1 MEQNKRPDVSFVWN
15 ILDVVLRDI
24 FRHNELGQVIL
35 PFVVLR
41 RIDCCLEPVNEKV
54 RTTYAQFKDKL
65 TPEKLVPVLRKATT
79 VEGKAMPFYNTSN
92 FSLTSL
98 LDDPANIDIN
108 FKSYLNGFNEE
119 VTDIL
124 DNFHFDSTLSRIV
137 KYGLLYNLVQEICTV
152 KAITPEESDDIAMG
166 YVFEEIIRIACEEN
180 NEDAGQHFTPRD
192 AIRLMSALLF
202 NPVRDDLNR
211 SGIIRSI
218 YDPTCGTGGMVNVG
232 KKYILEE
239 ICTDGNKPTIKTY
252 GQELN
257 DQSFAIAK
265 SESLITANDASNIK
279 LGNTLTNDQFPT
291 EKFNFIMANPP
302 YGTTW
307 KKDQSFIQNESMNPD
322 GRFYAGLPRTSDG
335 QLLFMQ
341 HMISK
346 MSEKGSRIGIVTSGS
361 PLFTGGAGS
370 GESNIRKWIIENDWL
385 ECIVALPGDLFYN
398 TGIGTYIWIL
408 SNNKEER
415 RKGKVQL
422 INATSQE
429 FYAPAKKSLGNKRN
443 EISED
448 EDIPAIVAIYDAFED
463 GKHSRV
469 FNNTDF
475 GFLELTV
482 EQPKRKADGELD
494 LKKGK
499 KQPDSSLRSTERVR
513 LDQNVNEYF
522 NQEVL
527 PHIDQ
532 EAWLDLTK
540 TRIGYEIN
548 FQQYFYEYQKL
559 DSSLEIENRLKKRM
573 FGDAEHPERKSI
585 VELINAIFA
594 D

>member
-1 MEQNKRPDVSFVWN
+1 MEQNKRPDVGFVYE
-15 ILDVVLRDI
+15 ILDVVLRDV
-24 FRHNELGQVIL
+24 FRRNELGQVIL

-41 RIDCCLEPVNEKV
+41 RIDCCLELVNEKV
-54 RTTYAQFKDKL
+54 RSTYAQFKDKL
-65 TPEKLVPVLRKATT
+65 TPEKLVPVLRKATS
-79 VEGKAMPFYNTSN
+79 VDGKPMPFYNTSN
-92 FSLTSL
+92 FSLSSL
-98 LDDPANIDIN
+98 LDDAANVDLN
-108 FKSYLNGFNEE
+108 FKAYINGFNDE
-119 VTDIL
+119 VKDIL
-124 DNFHFDSTLSRIV
+124 ENFHFDSTLSRII
-137 KYGLLYNLVQEICTV
+137 KNGLLYNLIQEICAV
-152 KAITPEESDDIAMG
+152 KTITPEESDDIAMG
-166 YVFEEIIRIACEEN
+166 YVFEEIIRLACEEN
-180 NEDAGQHFTPRD
+180 NEEAGQHFTPRD

-202 NPVRDDLNR
+202 DPVKDDLNR

-265 SESLITANDASNIK
+265 SESLITANDAANIK
-279 LGNTLTNDQFPT
+279 LGNTLTNDQFVT

-307 KKDQSFIQNESMNPD
+307 KKDQAYITNESMNPD

-341 HMISK
+341 HMLSK

-385 ECIVALPGDLFYN
+385 ECIVSLPTDLFYN
-398 TGIGTYIWIL
+398 AGIGTYIWIL
-408 SNNKEER
+408 SNNKKER

-422 INATSQE
+422 INAVSFCT
-429 FYAPAKKSLGNKRN
+429 PAKKSLGNKRN
-443 EISED
+443 DIRE
-448 EDIPAIVAIYDAFED
+448 EDIKALMDIYNGFED
-463 GKHSRV
+463 GKYSRI
-469 FNNTDF
+469 FNNQDF

-482 EQPKRKADGELD
+482 EQPKRKANGELE
-494 LKKGK
+494 LKKGQK
-499 KQPDSSLRSTERVR
+499 VADSGLRSTERVR

-522 NQEVL
+522 TNEVL
-527 PHIDQ
+527 PHIDKD
-532 EAWLDLTK
+532 AWLDLAKTK
-540 TRIGYEIN
+540 IGYEIN
-548 FQQYFYEYQKL
+548 FQQYFYEYKKL
-559 DSSLEIENRLKKRM
+559 KSSEIL
-573 FGDAEHPERKSI
+573 AESI
-585 VELINAIFA
+585 KTRRDEIINLINAIFA

>member
-1 MEQNKRPDVSFVWN
+1 MERNKRPDVSFVYN
-15 ILDVVLRDI
+15 ILDVVLRDV

-41 RIDCCLEPVNEKV
+41 RIDCCLKPVNEKV
-54 RTTYAQFKDKL
+54 RETYKNFKDKL
-65 TPEKLVPVLRKATT
+65 TPEKLVPVLRKATA
-79 VEGKAMPFYNTSN
+79 VSGKPLPFYNTSN
-92 FSLTSL
+92 FSLETL

-108 FKSYLNGFNEE
+108 FKSYLNGFNSE
-119 VTDIL
+119 VADIL

-137 KYGLLYNLVQEICTV
+137 KYGLLYNLVQEICALKT
-152 KAITPEESDDIAMG
+152 ITPEESDDIAMG

-202 NPVRDDLNR
+202 EPVKDDLDR

-218 YDPTCGTGGMVNVG
+218 YDPACGTGGMVNVG

-239 ICTDGNKPTIKTY
+239 ICTDDNHPTIKTY

-265 SESLITANDASNIK
+265 SESLITANDAANIK
-279 LGNTLTNDQFPT
+279 LGNTLTDDQFPT

-307 KKDQSFIQNESMNPD
+307 KKDLAYITNESMNPD

-341 HMISK
+341 HMLSK
-346 MSEKGSRIGIVTSGS
+346 MSEKGSRVGIVTSGS

-370 GESNIRKWIIENDWL
+370 GESNIRKWIIDNDWL
-385 ECIVALPGDLFYN
+385 ECIVALPTDLFYN

-415 RKGKVQL
+415 RRGKVQL
-422 INATSQE
+422 INAVTFCTPS
-429 FYAPAKKSLGNKRN
+429 KKSLGSKRN
-443 EISED
+443 DIRE
-448 EDIPAIVAIYDAFED
+448 EDIRQVEDIYHAFD
-463 GKHSRV
+463 NGKYSRV
-469 FNNTDF
+469 FRNEDF
-475 GFLELTV
+475 GYLELTV
-482 EQPKRKADGELD
+482 EQPKRKANGELD
-494 LKKGK
+494 LKKGN
-499 KQPDSSLRSTERVR
+499 KQADSKLRSTERVS
-513 LDQNVNEYF
+513 LDKDVNAYF
-522 NQEVL
+522 EQEVL
-527 PHIDQ
+527 PHIDS
-532 EAWLDLTK
+532 ESWLDLAK

-548 FQQYFYEYQKL
+548 FQQYFYEYKH
-559 DSSLEIENRLKKRM
+559 LEPSADIAGRISARQQEITDM
-573 FGDAEHPERKSI
+573 VASI
-585 VELINAIFA
+585 FN

>member
-1 MEQNKRPDVSFVWN
+1 MAQNKRPDVSFVWN
-15 ILDVVLRDI
+15 ILDVVLRDV

-41 RIDCCLEPVNEKV
+41 RIDCCLEPVNETV
-54 RTTYAQFKDKL
+54 RATYTKFKDKL
-65 TPEKLVPVLRKATT
+65 KPEQLVPVLRKAAS
-79 VEGKAMPFYNTSN
+79 VDGKSLPFYNTSN
-92 FSLTSL
+92 FSFSSL
-98 LDDPANIDIN
+98 LDDPTNIDLN

-124 DNFHFDSTLSRIV
+124 ENFHFDSTLSRII
-137 KYGLLYNLVQEICTV
+137 KYGLLYNMVQEICVV

-192 AIRLMSALLF
+192 AIRLMAALLF
-202 NPVRDDLNR
+202 NPVKDDLNR

-239 ICTDGNKPTIKTY
+239 ICTNGNKPTIKTY

-265 SESLITANDASNIK
+265 SEALITNNDAANIK

-302 YGTTW
+302 YGATW
-307 KKDQSFIQNESMNPD
+307 KKDQAYINTESMNPD

-346 MSEKGSRIGIVTSGS
+346 MSDKGSRIGIVTSGS

-385 ECIVALPGDLFYN
+385 ECIVALPTNLFYN
-398 TGIGTYIWIL
+398 AGIGTYIWVL
-408 SNNKEER
+408 TNNKEER

-422 INATSQE
+422 INAVS
-429 FYAPAKKSLGNKRN
+429 FCAPSKKSLGDKRN
-443 EISED
+443 DIREE
-448 EDIPAIVAIYDAFED
+448 EDIPIIMEIYNKFENS
-463 GKHSRV
+463 KYSRV
-469 FNNTDF
+469 FSNQDF

-482 EQPKRKADGELD
+482 EQPKRKANGELD

-499 KQPDSSLRSTERVR
+499 KQPDSSLRSTEHVR
-513 LDQNVNEYF
+513 LDQNVNDYF
-522 NQEVL
+522 KNEVL

-532 EAWLDLTK
+532 ESWLDLTK

-559 DSSLEIENRLKKRM
+559 ESSEVIAEGIKNRRDEIMN
-573 FGDAEHPERKSI
+573 
-585 VELINAIFA
+585 LINAIFA

>member
-1 MEQNKRPDVSFVWN
+1 MEQNKTPDVSFVWN
-15 ILDVVLRDI
+15 ILDVVLRDV

-41 RIDCCLEPVNEKV
+41 RIDCCLEPVNKNV
-54 RTTYAQFKDKL
+54 RTTYANFKDKL
-65 TPEKLVPVLRKATT
+65 APDKLVPVLKKATT
-79 VEGKAMPFYNTSN
+79 LNGKSLPFYNTSN
-92 FSLTSL
+92 FSFAEL
-98 LDDPANIDIN
+98 LQDPDNIDIN
-108 FKSYLNGFNEE
+108 FKSYIDGFNSD

-137 KYGLLYNLVQEICTV
+137 KNGLLYNLISEISAV
-152 KAITPEESDDIAMG
+152 KTLTPEESDDIAMG

-192 AIRLMSALLF
+192 AIYLMSALLF
-202 NPVRDDLNR
+202 DPVKDDLNR
-211 SGIIRSI
+211 SGIIRTI

-232 KKYILEE
+232 KKYILEHV
-239 ICTDGNKPTIKTY
+239 CTDGSKPTIKTY

-265 SESLITANDASNIK
+265 SESLITGSEAANIK
-279 LGNTLTNDQFPT
+279 LGNTLSNDQFPT
-291 EKFNFIMANPP
+291 ERFNFIMANPP

-307 KKDQSFIQNESMNPD
+307 KKDQQFIEAESRDPD
-322 GRFYAGLPRTSDG
+322 GRFCAGLPRTSDA
-335 QLLFMQ
+335 QMLFMQ

-370 GESNIRKWIIENDWL
+370 GESDIRKWILENDWL

-408 SNNKEER
+408 TNNKEER

-422 INATSQE
+422 INAATFCS
-429 FYAPAKKSLGNKRN
+429 PAKKSLGNKRN
-443 EISED
+443 NISED
-448 EDIPAIVAIYDAFED
+448 TDIPAIMDIYNAFED
-463 GKHSRV
+463 GKYSRV
-469 FNNTDF
+469 FDNKKF
-475 GFLELTV
+475 GYLEITI
-482 EQPKRKADGELD
+482 EQPQRNEKGELV
-494 LKKGK
+494 LKRGEKVG
-499 KQPDSSLRSTERVR
+499 SSDLRSTERLA
-513 LDQNVNEYF
+513 LDADVKEYF
-522 NQEVL
+522 QKEVL

-532 EAWLDLTK
+532 ESWIDLAK

-548 FQQYFYEYQKL
+548 FQQYFYEFKKL
-559 DSSLEIENRLKKRM
+559 EPAETIE
-573 FGDAEHPERKSI
+573 KSI
-585 VELINAIFA
+585 KDRSTEIMSLINAIFA
-594 D
+594 E

>member
-1 MEQNKRPDVSFVWN
+1 MEQNKRPNVGFVYD
-15 ILDVVLRDI
+15 ILDVVLRDV
-24 FRHNELGQVIL
+24 FRRNELGQVIL

-41 RIDCCLEPVNEKV
+41 RIDCCLQPVNEKV
-54 RTTYAQFKDKL
+54 RSTYAQFKDKL
-65 TPEKLVPVLRKATT
+65 TPEKLVPVLRKATSMD
-79 VEGKAMPFYNTSN
+79 GKPMPFYNTSN
-92 FSLTSL
+92 FSLSSL
-98 LDDPANIDIN
+98 LDDAANVDLN
-108 FKSYLNGFNEE
+108 FKAYINGFNDE
-119 VTDIL
+119 VKDIL
-124 DNFHFDSTLSRIV
+124 ENFHFDSTLSRII
-137 KYGLLYNLVQEICTV
+137 KNGLLYNLIQEICAV
-152 KAITPEESDDIAMG
+152 KTITPEESDDIAMG
-166 YVFEEIIRIACEEN
+166 YVFEEIIRLACEEN
-180 NEDAGQHFTPRD
+180 NEEAGQHFTPRD

-202 NPVRDDLNR
+202 DPVKDDLNR

-265 SESLITANDASNIK
+265 SESLITANDAANIK
-279 LGNTLTNDQFPT
+279 LGNTLTNDQFVT

-307 KKDQSFIQNESMNPD
+307 KKDQAYITNESMNPD

-385 ECIVALPGDLFYN
+385 ECIVSLPTDLFYN
-398 TGIGTYIWIL
+398 VGIGTYIWIL

-422 INATSQE
+422 INAVSFCT
-429 FYAPAKKSLGNKRN
+429 PAKKSLGNKRN
-443 EISED
+443 DIRE
-448 EDIPAIVAIYDAFED
+448 EDIKALMDIYNGFED
-463 GKHSRV
+463 GQYSRI
-469 FNNTDF
+469 FSNQDF

-482 EQPKRKADGELD
+482 EQPKRKANGELE
-494 LKKGK
+494 LKKGQK
-499 KQPDSSLRSTERVR
+499 VADSSLRSTERVR

-522 NQEVL
+522 TTEVL
-527 PHIDQ
+527 PHIDKD
-532 EAWLDLTK
+532 AWLDLAKTK
-540 TRIGYEIN
+540 IGYEIN
-548 FQQYFYEYQKL
+548 FQQYFYEYKQ
-559 DSSLEIENRLKKRM
+559 LEESASI
-573 FGDAEHPERKSI
+573 AER
-585 VELINAIFA
+585 INARQQELMSMVSSIFN

>member
-1 MEQNKRPDVSFVWN
+1 MAQNKRPDVSFVWN
-15 ILDVVLRDI
+15 ILDVVLRDV

-41 RIDCCLEPVNEKV
+41 RIDCCLEPVNETV
-54 RTTYAQFKDKL
+54 RATYVKFKDKL
-65 TPEKLVPVLRKATT
+65 KPEQLVPVLRKAAS
-79 VEGKAMPFYNTSN
+79 VDGKSLPFYNTSN
-92 FSLTSL
+92 FSFSSL
-98 LDDPANIDIN
+98 LDDPANIDLN
-108 FKSYLNGFNEE
+108 FRSYLNGFNEE

-124 DNFHFDSTLSRIV
+124 ENFHFDSTLSRII
-137 KYGLLYNLVQEICTV
+137 KYGLLYNMVQEICAV

-192 AIRLMSALLF
+192 AIRLMAALLF
-202 NPVRDDLNR
+202 NPVKDDLNR

-265 SESLITANDASNIK
+265 SEALITNNDAANIK

-302 YGTTW
+302 YGATW
-307 KKDQSFIQNESMNPD
+307 KKDQAYINTESMNPD

-346 MSEKGSRIGIVTSGS
+346 MSEKGSRIGVVTSGS

-385 ECIVALPGDLFYN
+385 ECIVALPTNLFYN
-398 TGIGTYIWIL
+398 AGIGTYIWVL
-408 SNNKEER
+408 TNNKEER

-422 INATSQE
+422 INAVS
-429 FYAPAKKSLGNKRN
+429 FCAPSKKSLGDKRN
-443 EISED
+443 DIREE
-448 EDIPAIVAIYDAFED
+448 EDIPIIMEIYNKFENS
-463 GKHSRV
+463 KYSRV
-469 FNNTDF
+469 FSNQDF

-482 EQPKRKADGELD
+482 EQPKRKANGELD

-499 KQPDSSLRSTERVR
+499 KQPDSSLRSTEHVR
-513 LDQNVNEYF
+513 LDQNVNDYF
-522 NQEVL
+522 KNEVL

-532 EAWLDLTK
+532 ESWLDLTK

-559 DSSLEIENRLKKRM
+559 ESSEVIAESIKNRRDEIMN
-573 FGDAEHPERKSI
+573 
-585 VELINAIFA
+585 LINAIFA

>member
-1 MEQNKRPDVSFVWN
+1 MKQNRRPDVSFVWN
-15 ILDVVLRDI
+15 ILDVVLRDV

-54 RTTYAQFKDKL
+54 RQAYAQFKDKMK
-65 TPEKLVPVLRKATT
+65 PEQLVRVLQQATA
-79 VEGKAMPFYNTSN
+79 VNGKPLPFYNTSN
-92 FSLTSL
+92 FSMRSL
-98 LDDPANIDIN
+98 LDDPANIDLN
-108 FKSYLNGFNEE
+108 FKSYLNGFNKE

-124 DNFHFDSTLSRIV
+124 ENFHFESTLSRIV
-137 KYGLLYNLVQEICTV
+137 RYGLLYNMVQEICAV

-202 NPVRDDLNR
+202 NPMKEDLNR

-239 ICTDGNKPTIKTY
+239 ICTNGNKPVIKTY

-265 SESLITANDASNIK
+265 SEALITGNEAANIR
-279 LGNTLTNDQFPT
+279 LGNTLSDDKFKT

-307 KKDQSFIQNESMNPD
+307 KKDLVYITNESMNPE
-322 GRFYAGLPRTSDG
+322 GRFYAGLPRTSDA

-346 MSEKGSRIGIVTSGS
+346 MSAKGSRVGIVTSGS
-361 PLFTGGAGS
+361 PLFAGGAGS

-385 ECIVALPGDLFYN
+385 ECIVALPTDLFYN
-398 TGIGTYIWIL
+398 AGIGTYIWIL
-408 SNNKEER
+408 SNNKEEHR
-415 RKGKVQL
+415 RGKVQL
-422 INATSQE
+422 INAVT
-429 FYAPAKKSLGNKRN
+429 FCTPAKKSLGNKRN
-443 EISED
+443 DIRE
-448 EDIPAIVAIYDAFED
+448 EDILEIMKIYDSFED
-463 GKHSRV
+463 GKYSRV
-469 FNNTDF
+469 FKTQDF
-475 GFLELTV
+475 GFLELTI
-482 EQPKRKADGELD
+482 EQPKRNADGELV
-494 LKKGK
+494 LKKGA

-513 LDQNVNEYF
+513 LDQDVNEYF
-522 NQEVL
+522 TREVL

-532 EAWLDLTK
+532 EAWIDLAK

-548 FQQYFYEYQKL
+548 FQQYFYEFQQ
-559 DSSLEIENRLKKRM
+559 LEPSEAIAYRVKARQEEIMSN
-573 FGDAEHPERKSI
+573 
-585 VELINAIFA
+585 INAIFA

>member
-1 MEQNKRPDVSFVWN
+1 MERNKRPDVSFVYN
-15 ILDVVLRDI
+15 ILDVVLRDV
-24 FRHNELGQVIL
+24 FRRNELGQVIL

-41 RIDCCLEPVNEKV
+41 RIDCCLKPINEKV
-54 RTTYAQFKDKL
+54 RETYKNFKEKL
-65 TPEKLVPVLRKATT
+65 SPEKLVPVLRKSTT
-79 VEGKAMPFYNTSN
+79 IDGKPLPFYNTSN
-92 FSLTSL
+92 FSMESL
-98 LDDPANIDIN
+98 LEDPANIDIN
-108 FKSYLNGFNEE
+108 FRNYLNGFNAE

-124 DNFHFDSTLSRIV
+124 ENFHFDSTFSRII
-137 KYGLLYNLVQEICTV
+137 KNGLLYSLVQEICAV

-166 YVFEEIIRIACEEN
+166 YVFEEIIRLACEEN
-180 NEDAGQHFTPRD
+180 NEEAGQHFTPRD

-202 NPVRDDLNR
+202 EPVKDDLNR

-265 SESLITANDASNIK
+265 SESLITANDAANIK
-279 LGNTLTNDQFPT
+279 LGNTLTNDQFVT

-307 KKDQSFIQNESMNPD
+307 KKDQAYITNESLNPD

-385 ECIVALPGDLFYN
+385 ECIVSLPTDLFYN
-398 TGIGTYIWIL
+398 AGIGTYIWIL
-408 SNNKEER
+408 TNNKEER

-422 INATSQE
+422 INAVSFCTT
-429 FYAPAKKSLGNKRN
+429 AKKSLGNKRN
-443 EISED
+443 DIRE
-448 EDIPAIVAIYDAFED
+448 EDIRNILDIYNAFEN
-463 GKHSRV
+463 GKFSRV
-469 FNNTDF
+469 FSNNDF

-482 EQPKRKADGELD
+482 EQPKRKADGELE
-494 LKKGK
+494 LKKGNK
-499 KQPDSSLRSTERVR
+499 VADSGLRSTERVR
-513 LDQNVNEYF
+513 LDQNVNGYF
-522 NQEVL
+522 TNEVL
-527 PHIDQ
+527 PHIDKD
-532 EAWLDLTK
+532 AWLDLTK
-540 TRIGYEIN
+540 TKIGYEIN
-548 FQQYFYEYQKL
+548 FQQYFYEYRKL
-559 DSSLEIENRLKKRM
+559 EESTSIAERISTRQQEIM
-573 FGDAEHPERKSI
+573 SI
-585 VELINAIFA
+585 VASIFN

>member
-1 MEQNKRPDVSFVWN
+1 MERNKRPDVSFVYN
-15 ILDVVLRDI
+15 ILDVVLRDV
-24 FRHNELGQVIL
+24 FRRNELGQVIL

-41 RIDCCLEPVNEKV
+41 RIDCCLKPVNEKV
-54 RTTYAQFKDKL
+54 RETYNNFKEKL
-65 TPEKLVPVLRKATT
+65 SPEKLVPVLRKSTS
-79 VEGKAMPFYNTSN
+79 VDGKPLPFYNTSN
-92 FSLTSL
+92 FSMESL

-108 FKSYLNGFNEE
+108 FRSYLNGFNAE
-119 VTDIL
+119 VIDIL
-124 DNFHFDSTLSRIV
+124 ENFHFDSTFSRII
-137 KYGLLYNLVQEICTV
+137 KNGLLYSLVQEICAV

-166 YVFEEIIRIACEEN
+166 YVFEEIIRLACEEN
-180 NEDAGQHFTPRD
+180 NEEAGQHFTPRD

-202 NPVRDDLNR
+202 DPVKDDLNR

-265 SESLITANDASNIK
+265 SESLITANDAANIK
-279 LGNTLTNDQFPT
+279 LGNTLTNDQFVT
-291 EKFNFIMANPP
+291 ERFHFIMANPP

-307 KKDQSFIQNESMNPD
+307 KKDQAYIANESMNPD

-385 ECIVALPGDLFYN
+385 ECIVSLPTDLFYN
-398 TGIGTYIWIL
+398 AGIGTYIWIL
-408 SNNKEER
+408 TNNKEER

-422 INATSQE
+422 INAVSFCT
-429 FYAPAKKSLGNKRN
+429 PAKKSLGNKRN
-443 EISED
+443 DIRE
-448 EDIPAIVAIYDAFED
+448 EDIRNILDIYNAFEN
-463 GKHSRV
+463 GKFSRV
-469 FNNTDF
+469 FSNNDF

-482 EQPKRKADGELD
+482 EQPKRKANGELE
-494 LKKGK
+494 LKKGCK
-499 KQPDSSLRSTERVR
+499 VADSSLRSTERVR
-513 LDQNVNEYF
+513 LDQNVSEYF
-522 NQEVL
+522 TNEVL
-527 PHIDQ
+527 PHIDN
-532 EAWLDLTK
+532 EAWLDLAKTK
-540 TRIGYEIN
+540 IGYEIN
-548 FQQYFYEYQKL
+548 FQQYFYEYKQ
-559 DSSLEIENRLKKRM
+559 LEPSTAIGERINNRRN
-573 FGDAEHPERKSI
+573 EI
-585 VELINAIFA
+585 VDLINAIFA
-594 D
+594 N

>member
-1 MEQNKRPDVSFVWN
+1 MDQNKRPDVSFVWN
-15 ILDVVLRDI
+15 LLDVVLRDV

-41 RIDCCLEPVNEKV
+41 RIDCCLKPVNEIV
-54 RTTYAQFKDKL
+54 REAYKKFKDKL
-65 TPEKLVPVLRKATT
+65 TPEKLVPVLRQSTA
-79 VEGKAMPFYNTSN
+79 VNGKPLPFYNTSN
-92 FSLTSL
+92 FSMESL

-108 FKSYLNGFNEE
+108 FKSYLNGFNAE

-124 DNFHFDSTLSRIV
+124 DNFHFDSTLSRVV
-137 KYGLLYNLVQEICTV
+137 KYGLLYNLVQEICALKT
-152 KAITPEESDDIAMG
+152 ITPEESDDIAMG

-202 NPVRDDLNR
+202 EPVKDDLNR
-211 SGIIRSI
+211 SSIIRSI
-218 YDPTCGTGGMVNVG
+218 YDPTCGTGGMVNIG

-239 ICTDGNKPTIKTY
+239 ICTDGNHPTIKTY

-265 SESLITANDASNIK
+265 SESLITGNDAANIQ

-307 KKDQSFIQNESMNPD
+307 KKDQAYITNESMNPD

-335 QLLFMQ
+335 QFLFMQ

-346 MSEKGSRIGIVTSGS
+346 MSEKGSRVGIVTSGS

-370 GESNIRKWIIENDWL
+370 GESNIRKWIIDNDWL
-385 ECIVALPGDLFYN
+385 ECIVALPTDLFYN
-398 TGIGTYIWIL
+398 AGIGTYIWIL
-408 SNNKEER
+408 TNNKEER

-422 INATSQE
+422 INAVSFCTPS
-429 FYAPAKKSLGNKRN
+429 KKSLGNKRN
-443 EISED
+443 DIRE
-448 EDIPAIVAIYDAFED
+448 EDIRKILDIYNASEENGEF
-463 GKHSRV
+463 SRV
-469 FNNTDF
+469 FNNQKF

-482 EQPKRKADGELD
+482 EQPKRKANGELD
-494 LKKGK
+494 LKKGN
-499 KQPDSSLRSTERVR
+499 KQPDSSLRSTERVT
-513 LDQNVNEYF
+513 LDKDVKEYF
-522 NQEVL
+522 ETEVL
-527 PHIDQ
+527 PHIDP
-532 EAWLDLTK
+532 ESWLDLAK

-548 FQQYFYEYQKL
+548 FQQYFYEYKKL
-559 DSSLEIENRLKKRM
+559 EKSSSIAERIIARQQEIM
-573 FGDAEHPERKSI
+573 SMVSSI
-585 VELINAIFA
+585 FN

>member
-1 MEQNKRPDVSFVWN
+1 MNQNRRPDVSFVWN
-15 ILDVVLRDI
+15 ILDVVLRDV

-54 RTTYAQFKDKL
+54 RQAYAQFKDKMK
-65 TPEKLVPVLRKATT
+65 PEQLVRVLQQATAIN
-79 VEGKAMPFYNTSN
+79 GKPMPFYNTSN
-92 FSLTSL
+92 FSMRSL
-98 LDDPANIDIN
+98 LDDPTNIDLN
-108 FKSYLNGFNEE
+108 FQSYLNGFNKE
-119 VTDIL
+119 VIDIME
-124 DNFHFDSTLSRIV
+124 NFHFDSTLSIIV
-137 KYGLLYNLVQEICTV
+137 RNGLLYNMVQEICTI
-152 KAITPEESDDIAMG
+152 KAITPDESDDIAMG
-166 YVFEEIIRIACEEN
+166 YLFEEIIRIACEEN
-180 NEDAGQHFTPRD
+180 NEAAGQHFTPRD

-202 NPVRDDLNR
+202 DPVKDDLNR

-239 ICTDGNKPTIKTY
+239 ICTDGNKPVIKTY

-265 SESLITANDASNIK
+265 SEALITNNDAANIK
-279 LGNTLTNDQFPT
+279 LGNTLSNDQFPS

-307 KKDQSFIQNESMNPD
+307 KKDLVYISNEAMNPE
-322 GRFYAGLPRTSDG
+322 GRFYAGLPRVSDA

-346 MSEKGSRIGIVTSGS
+346 MSAKGSRVGIVTSGS
-361 PLFTGGAGS
+361 PLFAGGAGS

-385 ECIVALPGDLFYN
+385 ECVVALPSVLFYN
-398 TGIGTYIWIL
+398 TGISTYIWIL

-422 INATSQE
+422 INAASFCTPS
-429 FYAPAKKSLGNKRN
+429 KKSLGNKRN
-443 EISED
+443 DIREEDVLEIMK
-448 EDIPAIVAIYDAFED
+448 IYNSFED
-463 GKHSRV
+463 GKYSRV
-469 FNNTDF
+469 FRTQDF
-475 GFLELTV
+475 GFLELTI
-482 EQPKRKADGELD
+482 EQPKRNADGELV
-494 LKKGK
+494 LKKGA

-513 LDQNVNEYF
+513 LDQDVNEYF
-522 NQEVL
+522 TCEVL

-532 EAWLDLTK
+532 EAWIDLAK
-540 TRIGYEIN
+540 ARIGYEIN
-548 FQQYFYEYQKL
+548 FQQYFYEFQQ
-559 DSSLEIENRLKKRM
+559 LEPSEAIADRVKARQEEIMSN
-573 FGDAEHPERKSI
+573 
-585 VELINAIFA
+585 INAIFA

>member
-1 MEQNKRPDVSFVWN
+1 MDQNKRPDVSFVWN
-15 ILDVVLRDI
+15 LLDVVLRDV

-41 RIDCCLEPVNEKV
+41 RMDCCLEPVNEKV
-54 RTTYAQFKDKL
+54 RSTYAQFKDKL
-65 TPEKLVPVLRKATT
+65 TPEKLVPVLRKATA
-79 VEGKAMPFYNTSN
+79 VDGKPMPFYNTSN
-92 FSLTSL
+92 FSLSSL
-98 LDDPANIDIN
+98 LDDPANIDLN
-108 FKSYLNGFNEE
+108 FKSYLNGFNAE

-124 DNFHFDSTLSRIV
+124 ENFHFDSTLSRII
-137 KYGLLYNLVQEICTV
+137 KYGLLYNMVQEICAV

-166 YVFEEIIRIACEEN
+166 YVFEEIIRLACEEN
-180 NEDAGQHFTPRD
+180 NEEAGQHFTPRD

-202 NPVRDDLNR
+202 DPVKDDLNR

-265 SESLITANDASNIK
+265 SESLITGNEAANIK
-279 LGNTLTNDQFPT
+279 LGNTLTNDKFPT
-291 EKFNFIMANPP
+291 EKFHFIMANPP

-307 KKDQSFIQNESMNPD
+307 KKDQAYITTESMNPD

-346 MSEKGSRIGIVTSGS
+346 MSDKGSRIGIVTSGS

-385 ECIVALPGDLFYN
+385 ECIVSLPGDLFYN
-398 TGIGTYIWIL
+398 TGTYIWIL

-422 INATSQE
+422 INAVS
-429 FYAPAKKSLGNKRN
+429 FYTPAKKSLGNKRN
-443 EISED
+443 DIRED
-448 EDIPAIVAIYDAFED
+448 VEIPAIMEIYNAFED
-463 GKHSRV
+463 GKYSRV
-469 FNNTDF
+469 FNNQDF

-482 EQPKRKADGELD
+482 EQPKRKANGELD

-499 KQPDSSLRSTERVR
+499 KQPDSNLRSTERVR

-522 NQEVL
+522 TNEVL
-527 PHIDQ
+527 PHID
-532 EAWLDLTK
+532 EESWLDLTK

-559 DSSLEIENRLKKRM
+559 ESSVVLAEGIKTRRDEIMN
-573 FGDAEHPERKSI
+573 
-585 VELINAIFA
+585 LINAIFA

>member
-15 ILDVVLRDI
+15 ILDVVLRDV

-41 RIDCCLEPVNEKV
+41 RIDCCLAPVNEKV
-54 RTTYAQFKDKL
+54 RTTYAAFKDKL
-65 TPEKLVPVLRKATT
+65 TPEKLEPVLRKSAS
-79 VEGKAMPFYNTSN
+79 VGGKSLPFYNTSN
-92 FSLTSL
+92 FSFESL
-98 LDDPANIDIN
+98 LQDPANIDLN
-108 FKSYLNGFNEE
+108 FKSYINGFNKE
-119 VTDIL
+119 VLDIL
-124 DNFHFDSTLSRIV
+124 ENFHFEATLSRIV
-137 KYGLLYNLVQEICTV
+137 RYGLLYNLIQEISAV
-152 KAITPEESDDIAMG
+152 KQITPEESDDIAMG

-192 AIRLMSALLF
+192 AIHLMSALLF
-202 NPVRDDLNR
+202 EPVKDDLNR

-232 KKYILEE
+232 KKYILEN

-265 SESLITANDASNIK
+265 SESLITANDAANIK
-279 LGNTLTNDQFPT
+279 LGNTLSNDQFPT

-307 KKDQSFIQNESMNPD
+307 KKDQEYIQNEAMNPD
-322 GRFYAGLPRTSDG
+322 GRFYAGLPRTSDA
-335 QLLFMQ
+335 QLLFLQ

-346 MSEKGSRIGIVTSGS
+346 MSEKGCRIGVVTSGS

-370 GESNIRKWIIENDWL
+370 GESNIRKWILENDWL

-398 TGIGTYIWIL
+398 TGIGTFIWIL
-408 SNNKEER
+408 SNNKEAR

-422 INATSQE
+422 INATT
-429 FYAPAKKSLGNKRN
+429 FFAPAKKSLGNKRC
-443 EISED
+443 EIRED
-448 EDIPAIVAIYDAFED
+448 VEIPAIMEIYNSFEN
-463 GKHSRV
+463 GKYSKV
-469 FNNTDF
+469 YDNKDF
-475 GFLELTV
+475 GYLELTV
-482 EQPKRKADGELD
+482 EQPKRDDDGNLVM
-494 LKKGK
+494 KKGEK
-499 KQPDSSLRSTERVR
+499 VADSELRSTERVR
-513 LDQNVNEYF
+513 LDVNVKEYF
-522 NQEVL
+522 ENEVH
-527 PHIDQ
+527 PHID
-532 EAWLDLTK
+532 EESWIDFAK

-548 FQQYFYEYQKL
+548 FQQYFYEYKKLEVSATVAERIATRQKEIMTMV
-559 DSSLEIENRLKKRM
+559 SS
-573 FGDAEHPERKSI
+573 
-585 VELINAIFA
+585 IFE

>member
-1 MEQNKRPDVSFVWN
+1 MNQNRRPDVSFVWN
-15 ILDVVLRDI
+15 ILDVVLRDV

-54 RTTYAQFKDKL
+54 RQAYAQFKDKMK
-65 TPEKLVPVLRKATT
+65 PEQLVRVLQQATAIN
-79 VEGKAMPFYNTSN
+79 GKPMPFYNTSN
-92 FSLTSL
+92 FSMRSL
-98 LDDPANIDIN
+98 LDDPTNIDLN
-108 FKSYLNGFNEE
+108 FQSYLNGFNKE
-119 VTDIL
+119 VIDIME
-124 DNFHFDSTLSRIV
+124 NFHFDSTLSIIV
-137 KYGLLYNLVQEICTV
+137 RNGLLYNMVQEICTI
-152 KAITPEESDDIAMG
+152 KAITPDESDDIAMG
-166 YVFEEIIRIACEEN
+166 YLFEEIIRIACEEN
-180 NEDAGQHFTPRD
+180 NEAAGQHFTPRD

-202 NPVRDDLNR
+202 DPVKDDLNR

-239 ICTDGNKPTIKTY
+239 ICTDGNKPVIKTY

-265 SESLITANDASNIK
+265 SEALITNNDAANIK
-279 LGNTLTNDQFPT
+279 LGNTLSNDQFPS

-307 KKDQSFIQNESMNPD
+307 KKDLVYISNEAMNPE
-322 GRFYAGLPRTSDG
+322 GRFYAGLPRVSDA

-346 MSEKGSRIGIVTSGS
+346 MSAKGSRVGIVTSGS
-361 PLFTGGAGS
+361 PLFAGGAGS

-385 ECIVALPGDLFYN
+385 ECVVALPSVLFYN
-398 TGIGTYIWIL
+398 TGISTYIWIL

-422 INATSQE
+422 INAASFCTPS
-429 FYAPAKKSLGNKRN
+429 KKSLGNKRN
-443 EISED
+443 DIRP
-448 EDIPAIVAIYDAFED
+448 EDITAIMDIYNVFEN
-463 GKHSRV
+463 GKFSRV
-469 FNNTDF
+469 FNNRDF

-482 EQPKRKADGELD
+482 EQPKRNADGELV
-494 LKKGK
+494 LKKGA
-499 KQPDSSLRSTERVR
+499 KQPDSNLRSTERVC
-513 LDQNVNEYF
+513 LEQDVNEYF
-522 NQEVL
+522 TNEVL

-532 EAWLDLTK
+532 EAWIDLAK

-548 FQQYFYEYQKL
+548 FQQYFYEFQQ
-559 DSSLEIENRLKKRM
+559 LEPSEAIADRVKARQEEIMSN
-573 FGDAEHPERKSI
+573 
-585 VELINAIFA
+585 INAIFA

>member
-15 ILDVVLRDI
+15 ILDVVLRDV

-41 RIDCCLEPVNEKV
+41 RIDCCLKPVNEKV
-54 RTTYAQFKDKL
+54 RETYAQFKDKL
-65 TPEKLVPVLRKATT
+65 TPDKLVPVLRKATT
-79 VEGKAMPFYNTSN
+79 IDGKSLPFYNTSN
-92 FSLTSL
+92 FSMESL
-98 LDDPANIDIN
+98 LDDPANIDLN
-108 FKSYLNGFNEE
+108 FKSYINGFNEE

-124 DNFHFDSTLSRIV
+124 ENFHFDSTLSRIV
-137 KYGLLYNLVQEICTV
+137 RYGLLYNMVQEICAV
-152 KAITPEESDDIAMG
+152 KAITPQESDDIAMG

-202 NPVRDDLNR
+202 NPVKDDLNR

-265 SESLITANDASNIK
+265 SEALITNNEAANIR
-279 LGNTLTNDQFPT
+279 LGNTLSNDQFPS

-307 KKDQSFIQNESMNPD
+307 KKDQAFVTNEAMNPE
-322 GRFYAGLPRTSDG
+322 GRFCAGLPRTSDA

-346 MSEKGSRIGIVTSGS
+346 MSAKGSRIGIVTSGS
-361 PLFTGGAGS
+361 PLFTGAAGS

-385 ECIVALPGDLFYN
+385 ECIVALPTDLFYN
-398 TGIGTYIWIL
+398 AGIGTYIWIL
-408 SNNKEER
+408 TNNKR
-415 RKGKVQL
+415 RKGEVLL
-422 INATSQE
+422 INAVSFCT
-429 FYAPAKKSLGNKRN
+429 PAKKSLGSKRN
-443 EISED
+443 DIRE
-448 EDIPAIVAIYDAFED
+448 EDITAIMEIYNSFEN
-463 GKHSRV
+463 GKYSRV
-469 FNNTDF
+469 FSNQKF
-475 GFLELTV
+475 GFLELTI
-482 EQPKRKADGELD
+482 EQPKRNADGELIM
-494 LKKGK
+494 KKGIM
-499 KQPDSSLRSTERVR
+499 QPDSSLRCTERVR
-513 LDQNVNEYF
+513 LDQDFKDYF
-522 NQEVL
+522 YKEVL

-532 EAWLDLTK
+532 DSWIDFNK

-548 FQQYFYEYQKL
+548 FQQYFYEFQQL
-559 DSSLEIENRLKKRM
+559 ESSETIAERVKARQQEIMSN
-573 FGDAEHPERKSI
+573 
-585 VELINAIFA
+585 INAIFA

>member
-1 MEQNKRPDVSFVWN
+1 MERNKRPDVSFVYN
-15 ILDVVLRDI
+15 ILDVVLRDV

-41 RIDCCLEPVNEKV
+41 RIDCCLKPVNEKV
-54 RTTYAQFKDKL
+54 RETYKSFKDKL
-65 TPEKLVPVLRKATT
+65 TPEKLVPVLRKATA
-79 VEGKAMPFYNTSN
+79 VGGKPLPFYNTSN
-92 FSLTSL
+92 FSLETL

-108 FKSYLNGFNEE
+108 FKSYLNGFNSE
-119 VTDIL
+119 VADIL

-137 KYGLLYNLVQEICTV
+137 KYGLLYNLVQEICALKT
-152 KAITPEESDDIAMG
+152 ITPEESDDIAMG

-180 NEDAGQHFTPRD
+180 NEDAGQHFTLRD

-202 NPVRDDLNR
+202 EPVKTDLDR

-239 ICTDGNKPTIKTY
+239 ICTDGDHPTIKTY

-265 SESLITANDASNIK
+265 SEALITGNDAANIQ
-279 LGNTLTNDQFPT
+279 LGNTLTDDKFKT

-307 KKDQSFIQNESMNPD
+307 KKDQAYITNESMNPD

-341 HMISK
+341 HMLSK
-346 MSEKGSRIGIVTSGS
+346 MSEKGSRVGIVTSGS

-370 GESNIRKWIIENDWL
+370 GESNIRKWIIDNDWL
-385 ECIVALPGDLFYN
+385 ECIVALPTDLFYN

-415 RKGKVQL
+415 RRGKVQL
-422 INATSQE
+422 INATTFCTPS
-429 FYAPAKKSLGNKRN
+429 KKSLGSKRN
-443 EISED
+443 DIRE
-448 EDIPAIVAIYDAFED
+448 EDIRQVLDIYNAFEND
-463 GKHSRV
+463 KHSRV
-469 FNNTDF
+469 FLNEDF
-475 GFLELTV
+475 GYLELTV
-482 EQPKRKADGELD
+482 EQPKRKANGDLD
-494 LKKGK
+494 LKKGV
-499 KQPDSSLRSTERVR
+499 KQPDSKLRSTERVQ
-513 LDQNVNEYF
+513 LDKDVQAYF
-522 NQEVL
+522 EQEVL
-527 PHIDQ
+527 PHIDP
-532 EAWLDLTK
+532 ESWLDLAK

-548 FQQYFYEYQKL
+548 FQQYFYEYKQ
-559 DSSLEIENRLKKRM
+559 LEPSADIAKRISARQQEITDM
-573 FGDAEHPERKSI
+573 VASI
-585 VELINAIFA
+585 FN

>member
-1 MEQNKRPDVSFVWN
+1 MDQNKRPDVSFVWN
-15 ILDVVLRDI
+15 LLDVVLRDV

-41 RIDCCLEPVNEKV
+41 RIDCCLKPVNEIV
-54 RTTYAQFKDKL
+54 REAYKKFKDKL
-65 TPEKLVPVLRKATT
+65 TPEKLVPVLRQSTA
-79 VEGKAMPFYNTSN
+79 VNGKPLPFYNTSN
-92 FSLTSL
+92 FSMESL

-108 FKSYLNGFNEE
+108 FKSYLNGFNAE

-124 DNFHFDSTLSRIV
+124 DNFHFDSTLSRVV
-137 KYGLLYNLVQEICTV
+137 KYGLLYNLVQEICALKT
-152 KAITPEESDDIAMG
+152 ITPEESDDIAMG

-202 NPVRDDLNR
+202 EPVKDDLNR
-211 SGIIRSI
+211 SSIIRSI
-218 YDPTCGTGGMVNVG
+218 YDPTCGTGGMVNIG

-239 ICTDGNKPTIKTY
+239 ICTDGNHPTIKTY

-265 SESLITANDASNIK
+265 SESLITGNDAANIQ

-307 KKDQSFIQNESMNPD
+307 KKDQAYITNESMNPD

-335 QLLFMQ
+335 QFLFMQ

-346 MSEKGSRIGIVTSGS
+346 MSEKGSRVGIVTSGS

-370 GESNIRKWIIENDWL
+370 GESNIRKWIIDNDWL
-385 ECIVALPGDLFYN
+385 ECIVALPTDLFYN
-398 TGIGTYIWIL
+398 AGIGTYIWIL
-408 SNNKEER
+408 TNNKEER

-422 INATSQE
+422 INAVSFCTPS
-429 FYAPAKKSLGNKRN
+429 KKSLGNKRN
-443 EISED
+443 DIRE
-448 EDIPAIVAIYDAFED
+448 EDIRKILDIYNAFEKN
-463 GKHSRV
+463 GEFSRV
-469 FNNTDF
+469 FNNQDF
-475 GFLELTV
+475 GYLELTV
-482 EQPKRKADGELD
+482 EQPKRKANGELD
-494 LKKGK
+494 LKKGN
-499 KQPDSSLRSTERVR
+499 KQPDSSLRSTERVT
-513 LDQNVNEYF
+513 LDKDVKEYF
-522 NQEVL
+522 ETEVL
-527 PHIDQ
+527 PHIDP
-532 EAWLDLTK
+532 ESWLDLAK

-548 FQQYFYEYQKL
+548 FQQYFYEYKKL
-559 DSSLEIENRLKKRM
+559 EKSSSI
-573 FGDAEHPERKSI
+573 AER
-585 VELINAIFA
+585 INARQQEIMSMVSSIFN

>member
-1 MEQNKRPDVSFVWN
+1 MAQNKRPDVSFVWN
-15 ILDVVLRDI
+15 ILDVVLRDV

-41 RIDCCLEPVNEKV
+41 RIDCCLEPVNETV
-54 RTTYAQFKDKL
+54 RATYVKFKDKL
-65 TPEKLVPVLRKATT
+65 KPEQLVPVLRKAAS
-79 VEGKAMPFYNTSN
+79 VDGKSLPFYNTSN
-92 FSLTSL
+92 FSFSSL
-98 LDDPANIDIN
+98 LDDPANIDLN

-124 DNFHFDSTLSRIV
+124 ENFHFDSTLSRII
-137 KYGLLYNLVQEICTV
+137 KYGLLYNMVQEICAV

-192 AIRLMSALLF
+192 AIRLMAALLF
-202 NPVRDDLNR
+202 NPVKDDLNR

-239 ICTDGNKPTIKTY
+239 ICTNGNKPTIKTY

-265 SESLITANDASNIK
+265 SEALITNNDAANIK

-302 YGTTW
+302 YGATW
-307 KKDQSFIQNESMNPD
+307 KKDQAYINTESMNPD

-346 MSEKGSRIGIVTSGS
+346 MSDKGSRIGIVTSGS

-385 ECIVALPGDLFYN
+385 ECIVALPTNLFYN
-398 TGIGTYIWIL
+398 AGIGTYIWVL
-408 SNNKEER
+408 TNNNEER

-422 INATSQE
+422 INAVS
-429 FYAPAKKSLGNKRN
+429 FCAC
-443 EISED
+443 
-448 EDIPAIVAIYDAFED
+448 
-463 GKHSRV
+463 
-469 FNNTDF
+469 
-475 GFLELTV
+475 
-482 EQPKRKADGELD
+482 
-494 LKKGK
+494 
-499 KQPDSSLRSTERVR
+499 
-513 LDQNVNEYF
+513 
-522 NQEVL
+522 
-527 PHIDQ
+527 
-532 EAWLDLTK
+532 
-540 TRIGYEIN
+540 
-548 FQQYFYEYQKL
+548 
-559 DSSLEIENRLKKRM
+559 
-573 FGDAEHPERKSI
+573 
-585 VELINAIFA
+585 
-594 D
+594 

>member
-1 MEQNKRPDVSFVWN
+1 MERNKRPDVSFVYN

-41 RIDCCLEPVNEKV
+41 RIDCCLKPVNEKV
-54 RTTYAQFKDKL
+54 RETYKHFKDKL
-65 TPEKLVPVLRKATT
+65 TPEKLVPVLRKATA
-79 VEGKAMPFYNTSN
+79 VSGKPLPFYNTSN
-92 FSLTSL
+92 FSLETL

-108 FKSYLNGFNEE
+108 FKSYLNGFNDE

-124 DNFHFDSTLSRIV
+124 ENFHFESTLSRIV
-137 KYGLLYNLVQEICTV
+137 KYGLLYNLVQEICALKT
-152 KAITPEESDDIAMG
+152 ITPEESDDIAMG

-202 NPVRDDLNR
+202 EPVRDDLNR

-232 KKYILEE
+232 KKYISEE
-239 ICTDGNKPTIKTY
+239 ICTNGNRPTIKTY

-265 SESLITANDASNIK
+265 SESLITGNDAANIQ
-279 LGNTLTNDQFPT
+279 LGNTLTDDKFKT

-307 KKDQSFIQNESMNPD
+307 KKDQAYIANESMNPD

-341 HMISK
+341 HMLSK
-346 MSEKGSRIGIVTSGS
+346 MSEKGSRVGIVTSGS

-370 GESNIRKWIIENDWL
+370 GESDIRKWIIDNDWL
-385 ECIVALPGDLFYN
+385 ECIVALPTDLFYN

-415 RKGKVQL
+415 RRGKVQL
-422 INATSQE
+422 INAVTFCTPS
-429 FYAPAKKSLGNKRN
+429 KKSLGSKRN
-443 EISED
+443 DIRE
-448 EDIPAIVAIYDAFED
+448 EDISQVLDIYNAFD
-463 GKHSRV
+463 NGKYSHV
-469 FNNTDF
+469 FRNQDF
-475 GFLELTV
+475 GYLELTV
-482 EQPKRKADGELD
+482 EQPKRKANGELD
-494 LKKGK
+494 LKKGN
-499 KQPDSSLRSTERVR
+499 KQADSKLRSTERVS
-513 LDQNVNEYF
+513 LDKDVNAYF
-522 NQEVL
+522 EQEVL
-527 PHIDQ
+527 PHIDS
-532 EAWLDLTK
+532 ESWLDLAK

-548 FQQYFYEYQKL
+548 FQQYFYEYKQ
-559 DSSLEIENRLKKRM
+559 LEPSADIAGRISARQQEITDM
-573 FGDAEHPERKSI
+573 VASI
-585 VELINAIFA
+585 FNN
-594 D
+594 

>member
-1 MEQNKRPDVSFVWN
+1 MADNKRPDVSFVWN
-15 ILDVVLRDI
+15 ILDVVLRDV

-41 RIDCCLEPVNEKV
+41 RIDCCLKPVNQKV
-54 RTTYAQFKDKL
+54 RETYANFKEKL
-65 TPEKLVPVLRKATT
+65 KPEQLVPVLRKATA
-79 VEGKAMPFYNTSN
+79 VDGKPLPFYNTSN
-92 FSLTSL
+92 YSFAEL
-98 LDDPANIDIN
+98 LDDPSNIDLN
-108 FKSYLNGFNEE
+108 FKSYLNGFNNE

-124 DNFHFDSTLSRIV
+124 ENFHFDSTLSRIV
-137 KYGLLYNLVQEICTV
+137 KYGLLYNLVQEIEAV
-152 KAITPEESDDIAMG
+152 KTITPEESDDIAMG
-166 YVFEEIIRIACEEN
+166 YVFEEIIRLACEEN

-202 NPVRDDLNR
+202 DPVKDDLNR

-265 SESLITANDASNIK
+265 SESLITANDAANIK

-307 KKDQSFIQNESMNPD
+307 KKDQAYVTNESMNPD

-385 ECIVALPGDLFYN
+385 ECIVALPTNLFYN
-398 TGIGTYIWIL
+398 AGIGTYIWIL

-422 INATSQE
+422 INAVS
-429 FYAPAKKSLGNKRN
+429 FCAPSKKSLGDKRN
-443 EISED
+443 DIRED
-448 EDIPAIVAIYDAFED
+448 EDIPAIMEIYNAFEN

-469 FNNTDF
+469 FSNQDF

-482 EQPKRKADGELD
+482 EQPKRNANGELE

-499 KQPDSSLRSTERVR
+499 KQADSSLRSTERVT
-513 LDQNVNEYF
+513 LDKNVNEYF
-522 NQEVL
+522 TEEVL

-532 EAWLDLTK
+532 DSWLDLTK
-540 TRIGYEIN
+540 TKIGYEIN
-548 FQQYFYEYQKL
+548 FQQYFYEYQNLEEAASIAERVKTRQNEIMSMV
-559 DSSLEIENRLKKRM
+559 SS
-573 FGDAEHPERKSI
+573 
-585 VELINAIFA
+585 IFE

>member
-1 MEQNKRPDVSFVWN
+1 MADNKRPDVSFVWN
-15 ILDVVLRDI
+15 ILDVVLRDV

-41 RIDCCLEPVNEKV
+41 RIDCCLKPVNQKV
-54 RTTYAQFKDKL
+54 RETYANFKEKL
-65 TPEKLVPVLRKATT
+65 KPEQLVPVLRKATA
-79 VEGKAMPFYNTSN
+79 VDGKPLPFYNTSN
-92 FSLTSL
+92 YSFAEL
-98 LDDPANIDIN
+98 LDDATNIDIN
-108 FKSYLNGFNEE
+108 FKSYLNGFNSE

-124 DNFHFDSTLSRIV
+124 ENFHFDSTLSRIV
-137 KYGLLYNLVQEICTV
+137 KYGLLYNLVQEIEAV

-166 YVFEEIIRIACEEN
+166 YVFEEIIRLACEEN

-202 NPVRDDLNR
+202 DPVKDDLNR

-265 SESLITANDASNIK
+265 SESLITANDAANIK

-307 KKDQSFIQNESMNPD
+307 KKDQAYVTNESMNPD

-335 QLLFMQ
+335 QFLFMQ

-385 ECIVALPGDLFYN
+385 ECIVALPTNLFYN
-398 TGIGTYIWIL
+398 AGIGTYIWIL

-422 INATSQE
+422 INAVS
-429 FYAPAKKSLGNKRN
+429 FCAPSKKSLGDKRN
-443 EISED
+443 DIRED
-448 EDIPAIVAIYDAFED
+448 EDIPAIMEIYNAFDKDEHS
-463 GKHSRV
+463 KYSRV
-469 FNNTDF
+469 FSNQDF

-482 EQPKRKADGELD
+482 EQPMRNANGELE

-499 KQPDSSLRSTERVR
+499 KQADSSLRSTERVT
-513 LDQNVNEYF
+513 LDKNVNEYF
-522 NQEVL
+522 TEEVL

-532 EAWLDLTK
+532 DSWLDLTK
-540 TRIGYEIN
+540 TKIGYEIN

-559 DSSLEIENRLKKRM
+559 EEAASIAERVKTRQNEIMSMVSS
-573 FGDAEHPERKSI
+573 
-585 VELINAIFA
+585 IFA

>member
-1 MEQNKRPDVSFVWN
+1 MAQNKRPDVSFVWN
-15 ILDVVLRDI
+15 ILDVVLRDV

-41 RIDCCLEPVNEKV
+41 RIDCCLKPVNQKV
-54 RTTYAQFKDKL
+54 RETYANFKDKL
-65 TPEKLVPVLRKATT
+65 KPEQLVPVLRKATT
-79 VEGKAMPFYNTSN
+79 IDGKPLAFYNTSN
-92 FSLTSL
+92 YSFAEL
-98 LDDPANIDIN
+98 LDDPTNIDIN
-108 FKSYLNGFNEE
+108 FRNYLNGFNSE
-119 VTDIL
+119 VIDIL

-137 KYGLLYNLVQEICTV
+137 KYGLLYNLIQEFDAV
-152 KAITPEESDDIAMG
+152 KALTPEESDDVAMG

-202 NPVRDDLNR
+202 DPVKDDLNR

-239 ICTDGNKPTIKTY
+239 LCTDGNKPTIKTY

-265 SESLITANDASNIK
+265 SESLITANDAANIK

-302 YGTTW
+302 YGATW
-307 KKDQSFIQNESMNPD
+307 RKDQEYISNESMNPD

-370 GESNIRKWIIENDWL
+370 GESNIRKWIIDNDWL
-385 ECIVALPGDLFYN
+385 ECIVALPSNIFYN
-398 TGIGTYIWIL
+398 AGIGTYIWIL
-408 SNNKEER
+408 TNNKEDR

-422 INATSQE
+422 INAVS
-429 FYAPAKKSLGNKRN
+429 FCAPSKKSLGNKRN
-443 EISED
+443 DIRED
-448 EDIPAIVAIYDAFED
+448 EDIPAVMQIYNDFED
-463 GKHSRV
+463 GKYSRV
-469 FNNTDF
+469 FTNEQF
-475 GFLELTV
+475 GFLELVV
-482 EQPKRKADGELD
+482 EQPKRNANGELL

-499 KQPDSSLRSTERVR
+499 KQADSSLRSTERVS
-513 LDQNVNEYF
+513 LDKDVNTYF
-522 NQEVL
+522 TQEVL

-532 EAWLDLTK
+532 DSWLDLTK
-540 TRIGYEIN
+540 TRVGYEIN
-548 FQQYFYEYQKL
+548 FQQYFYEYQQLETSTSIEERIKARHT
-559 DSSLEIENRLKKRM
+559 DIFKMVSS
-573 FGDAEHPERKSI
+573 
-585 VELINAIFA
+585 IFE

>member
-41 RIDCCLEPVNEKV
+41 RIDCCLAPVNEKV
-54 RTTYAQFKDKL
+54 RATYAQFKDKL
-65 TPEKLVPVLRKATT
+65 APEKLEPVLRKATAAD
-79 VEGKAMPFYNTSN
+79 GKSLPFYNTSN
-92 FSLTSL
+92 FSLSSL
-98 LDDPANIDIN
+98 LEDAPNIDLN
-108 FKSYLNGFNEE
+108 FKSYLNGFNDE
-119 VTDIL
+119 VKDIL
-124 DNFHFDSTLSRIV
+124 ENFHFDSTLSRII
-137 KYGLLYNLVQEICTV
+137 KYNLLYNLVQEICAV
-152 KAITPEESDDIAMG
+152 KSITPEESDDIAMG

-202 NPVRDDLNR
+202 DPVRDDLNR

-232 KKYILEE
+232 KKYILSE
-239 ICTDGNKPTIKTY
+239 ICTDGNVPTIKTY

-265 SESLITANDASNIK
+265 SESLITANDAANIK

-291 EKFNFIMANPP
+291 ERFNFIMANPP
-302 YGTTW
+302 YGATW
-307 KKDQSFIQNESMNPD
+307 KKDQKFVTNESMNPD

-370 GESNIRKWIIENDWL
+370 GESNIRKWILEKDLL
-385 ECIVALPGDLFYN
+385 ECIVALPVNLFYN
-398 TGIGTYIWIL
+398 AGIGTYIWIL

-415 RKGKVQL
+415 RRGMVQL
-422 INATSQE
+422 IDATTFCTPS
-429 FYAPAKKSLGNKRN
+429 KKSLGSKRN
-443 EISED
+443 DIRED
-448 EDIPAIVAIYDAFED
+448 EDIPVIMDIYNNFTD
-463 GKHSRV
+463 GKFSRV
-469 FNNTDF
+469 FKTTDF

-482 EQPKRKADGELD
+482 EQPKRNADGKLE
-494 LKKGK
+494 LKKGNR
-499 KQPDSSLRSTERVR
+499 QADSNLRSTERVA
-513 LDQNVNEYF
+513 LDANVQEYF
-522 NQEVL
+522 KSEVL
-527 PHIDQ
+527 PHID
-532 EAWLDLTK
+532 EDSWLDLAK

-548 FQQYFYEYQKL
+548 FQQYFYEYTKL
-559 DSSLEIENRLKKRM
+559 EDSASI
-573 FGDAEHPERKSI
+573 AERIQSRRNELTS
-585 VELINAIFA
+585 LINSIFA

>member
-1 MEQNKRPDVSFVWN
+1 MVRNKRPDVSFVYN
-15 ILDVVLRDI
+15 ILDVVLRDV
-24 FRHNELGQVIL
+24 FRRNELGQVIL

-41 RIDCCLEPVNEKV
+41 RIDCCLKPINEKV
-54 RTTYAQFKDKL
+54 RETYKNFKEKL
-65 TPEKLVPVLRKATT
+65 SPEKLVPVLRKSTT
-79 VEGKAMPFYNTSN
+79 IDGKPLPFYNTSN
-92 FSLTSL
+92 FSMESL
-98 LDDPANIDIN
+98 LEDPANIDIN
-108 FKSYLNGFNEE
+108 FRNYLNGFNAE

-124 DNFHFDSTLSRIV
+124 ENFHFDSTFSRII
-137 KYGLLYNLVQEICTV
+137 KNGLLYSLVQEICAV

-166 YVFEEIIRIACEEN
+166 YVFEEIIRLACEEN
-180 NEDAGQHFTPRD
+180 NEEAGQHFTPRD

-202 NPVRDDLNR
+202 EPVKDDLNR

-265 SESLITANDASNIK
+265 SESLITANDAANIK
-279 LGNTLTNDQFPT
+279 LGNTLTNDQFVT

-307 KKDQSFIQNESMNPD
+307 KKDQAYITNESMNPD

-385 ECIVALPGDLFYN
+385 ECIVSLPTDLFYN
-398 TGIGTYIWIL
+398 AGIGTYIWIL
-408 SNNKEER
+408 TNNKEER

-422 INATSQE
+422 INAVSFCT
-429 FYAPAKKSLGNKRN
+429 PAKKSLGNKRN
-443 EISED
+443 DIRE
-448 EDIPAIVAIYDAFED
+448 EDIRNILDIYNAFEN
-463 GKHSRV
+463 GKFSRV
-469 FNNTDF
+469 FSNNDF

-482 EQPKRKADGELD
+482 EQPKRKANGELE
-494 LKKGK
+494 LKKGCK
-499 KQPDSSLRSTERVR
+499 VADSSLRSTERVR
-513 LDQNVNEYF
+513 LDQNVSEYF
-522 NQEVL
+522 TNEVL
-527 PHIDQ
+527 PHIDN
-532 EAWLDLTK
+532 EAWLDLAKTK
-540 TRIGYEIN
+540 IGYEIN
-548 FQQYFYEYQKL
+548 FQQYFYEYKQ
-559 DSSLEIENRLKKRM
+559 LEPSTAIGERINNRRN
-573 FGDAEHPERKSI
+573 EI
-585 VELINAIFA
+585 VDLINAIFA
-594 D
+594 N

>member
-1 MEQNKRPDVSFVWN
+1 MERNKRPDVSFVYN
-15 ILDVVLRDI
+15 ILDVVLRDV

-41 RIDCCLEPVNEKV
+41 RIDCCLKPVNEKV
-54 RTTYAQFKDKL
+54 RETYRNFKDKL
-65 TPEKLVPVLRKATT
+65 TPEKLVPVLRKATA
-79 VEGKAMPFYNTSN
+79 VDGKPLPFYNTSN
-92 FSLTSL
+92 FSLETL

-108 FKSYLNGFNEE
+108 FKSYLNGFNSE
-119 VTDIL
+119 VADIL

-137 KYGLLYNLVQEICTV
+137 KYGLLYNLVQEICALKT
-152 KAITPEESDDIAMG
+152 ITPEESDDIAMG

-202 NPVRDDLNR
+202 EPVKTDLDR

-239 ICTDGNKPTIKTY
+239 ICTDGDYPTIKTY

-265 SESLITANDASNIK
+265 SEALITGNDAANIQ
-279 LGNTLTNDQFPT
+279 LGNTLTDDKFKT

-307 KKDQSFIQNESMNPD
+307 KKDQAYIVNESMNPD

-341 HMISK
+341 HMLSK
-346 MSEKGSRIGIVTSGS
+346 MSEKGSRVGIVTSGS

-370 GESNIRKWIIENDWL
+370 GESNIRKWIIDNDWL
-385 ECIVALPGDLFYN
+385 ECIVALPTDLFYN

-415 RKGKVQL
+415 RRGKVQL
-422 INATSQE
+422 INAAAFCTPS
-429 FYAPAKKSLGNKRN
+429 KKSLGSKRN
-443 EISED
+443 DIRE
-448 EDIPAIVAIYDAFED
+448 EDIRQVVGIYNAFD
-463 GKHSRV
+463 CDKYSRV
-469 FNNTDF
+469 FRNEDF
-475 GFLELTV
+475 GYLELTV
-482 EQPKRKADGELD
+482 EQPKRKANGELD
-494 LKKGK
+494 MKKGA
-499 KQPDSSLRSTERVR
+499 KQPDSKLRSTERVQ
-513 LDQNVNEYF
+513 LDKDVQAYF
-522 NQEVL
+522 EQEVL
-527 PHIDQ
+527 PHIDP
-532 EAWLDLTK
+532 ESWLDLAK

-548 FQQYFYEYQKL
+548 FQQYFYEYKQ
-559 DSSLEIENRLKKRM
+559 LEPSTDIAKRISVRQQEITNM
-573 FGDAEHPERKSI
+573 VASI
-585 VELINAIFA
+585 FN

>member
-1 MEQNKRPDVSFVWN
+1 MERNKRPDVSFVYN
-15 ILDVVLRDI
+15 ILDVVLRDV
-24 FRHNELGQVIL
+24 FRRNELGQVIL

-41 RIDCCLEPVNEKV
+41 RIDCCLKPVNEKV
-54 RTTYAQFKDKL
+54 RETYKNFKEKL
-65 TPEKLVPVLRKATT
+65 SPEKLVPVLRKSTT
-79 VEGKAMPFYNTSN
+79 IDGKPLPFYNTSN
-92 FSLTSL
+92 FSMESL
-98 LDDPANIDIN
+98 LEDPANIDIN
-108 FKSYLNGFNEE
+108 FKSYLNGFNAE

-124 DNFHFDSTLSRIV
+124 ENFHFDSTFSRII
-137 KYGLLYNLVQEICTV
+137 KNGLLYNLVQEICAV
-152 KAITPEESDDIAMG
+152 KTITPKESDDIAMG
-166 YVFEEIIRIACEEN
+166 YVFEEIIRLACEEN
-180 NEDAGQHFTPRD
+180 NEEAGQHFTPRD

-202 NPVRDDLNR
+202 EPVKDDLNR

-265 SESLITANDASNIK
+265 SESLITANDAANIK
-279 LGNTLTNDQFPT
+279 LGNTLTNDQFVT

-307 KKDQSFIQNESMNPD
+307 KKDQAYIINESMNPD

-335 QLLFMQ
+335 QLLFVQ

-361 PLFTGGAGS
+361 PLFTGVAGS

-385 ECIVALPGDLFYN
+385 ECIVSLPTDLFYN
-398 TGIGTYIWIL
+398 AGIGTYIWIL
-408 SNNKEER
+408 TNNKEEH

-422 INATSQE
+422 INAIS
-429 FYAPAKKSLGNKRN
+429 FCAPAKKSLGNKRN
-443 EISED
+443 DIRE
-448 EDIPAIVAIYDAFED
+448 EDIRKILDIYNAFEN
-463 GKHSRV
+463 GKFSRI
-469 FNNTDF
+469 FNNKEF

-482 EQPKRKADGELD
+482 EQPKRKADGELE
-494 LKKGK
+494 LKKGIK
-499 KQPDSSLRSTERVR
+499 VVDSGLRSTERVS

-522 NQEVL
+522 TNEVL
-527 PHIDQ
+527 PHIDKD
-532 EAWLDLTK
+532 AWLDLTK
-540 TRIGYEIN
+540 TKIGYEIN
-548 FQQYFYEYQKL
+548 FQQYFYEYKN
-559 DSSLEIENRLKKRM
+559 LEASTSI
-573 FGDAEHPERKSI
+573 AERINTRQQEIMSI
-585 VELINAIFA
+585 VSSIFN